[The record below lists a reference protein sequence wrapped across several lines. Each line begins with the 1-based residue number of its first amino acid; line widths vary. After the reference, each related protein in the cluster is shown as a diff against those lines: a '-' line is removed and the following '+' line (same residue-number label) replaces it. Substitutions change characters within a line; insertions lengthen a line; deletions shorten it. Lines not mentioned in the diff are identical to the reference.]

1 MHFDKDELLI
11 TNGGSEALLFAMM
24 ATCDPGDKLL
34 IPEPFYTNYNG
45 FGQCVNV
52 GVAPITTKAENGFHL
67 PSKEEI
73 LSKIDDKVKA
83 ILLSNPGNPTG
94 AIYSKEELEMIAE
107 IAIEKDLWII
117 SDEVYREFVYDGL
130 EYTSFGNLKQ
140 VEDRVIIIDS
150 VSINVGVAPITTK
163 AEYGFNLPSKDEI
176 LSKIAEK
183 VKAILLSNPG
193 NPTGAIYSK
202 EELEMIAEI
211 AIEKE
216 LWLISDEV
224 YREFVYD
231 GLEYT
236 SFGNLK
242 QVEDRVIII
251 DSVSKRYSACGAVI
265 IIDSVSKRYSAC
277 GARIGSI
284 ASKNK
289 ELIAQIMKLC
299 QGRLCVPTLEQVGAV
314 ELYKTPVSYFKEV
327 NDEYRKRRDVLY
339 SELMKVDGVI
349 CEKPTGAFY
358 IVAKLPVDKVSY
370 FKEVNDEYRKRR
382 DVLYSE
388 LMKVDGV
395 ICEKPTGAFYIVA
408 KLPVDNAE
416 DFVKWMLTEFRVDN
430 ETVMAT
436 PAEGFYATPGLGR
449 DEIRLAY
456 ILKEEDL
463 RKAAKILKE
472 GLEAYVKLNK

>member
-1 MHFDKDELLI
+1 MNNFSNRVTAMQASPIRKLVPFATAAKADGVKVYHLNIGQPDIKTPRGFFDAVKNFDDEVLEYAVSQGIPELIEALQDYYKTYDMHFDKDELLI

-150 VSINVGVAPITTK
+150 VS
-163 AEYGFNLPSKDEI
+163 
-176 LSKIAEK
+176 
-183 VKAILLSNPG
+183 
-193 NPTGAIYSK
+193 
-202 EELEMIAEI
+202 
-211 AIEKE
+211 
-216 LWLISDEV
+216 
-224 YREFVYD
+224 
-231 GLEYT
+231 
-236 SFGNLK
+236 
-242 QVEDRVIII
+242 
-251 DSVSKRYSACGAVI
+251 
-265 IIDSVSKRYSAC
+265 KRYSAC

-289 ELIAQIMKLC
+289 KLIAQIMKLC
-299 QGRLCVPTLEQVGAV
+299 QGRLCVPTLEQIGAV

-358 IVAKLPVDKVSY
+358 V
-370 FKEVNDEYRKRR
+370 
-382 DVLYSE
+382 
-388 LMKVDGV
+388 
-395 ICEKPTGAFYIVA
+395 VA

>member
-1 MHFDKDELLI
+1 MNNFSNRVTAMQASPIRKLVPFATAAKADGVKVYHLNIGQPDIKTPRGFFDAVKNFDDEVLEYAVSQGIPELIEALQDYYKTYDMHFDKDELLI

-150 VSINVGVAPITTK
+150 VS
-163 AEYGFNLPSKDEI
+163 
-176 LSKIAEK
+176 
-183 VKAILLSNPG
+183 
-193 NPTGAIYSK
+193 
-202 EELEMIAEI
+202 
-211 AIEKE
+211 
-216 LWLISDEV
+216 
-224 YREFVYD
+224 
-231 GLEYT
+231 
-236 SFGNLK
+236 
-242 QVEDRVIII
+242 
-251 DSVSKRYSACGAVI
+251 
-265 IIDSVSKRYSAC
+265 KRYSAC

-299 QGRLCVPTLEQVGAV
+299 QGRLCVPTLEQIGAV
-314 ELYKTPVSYFKEV
+314 ELYKTP
-327 NDEYRKRRDVLY
+327 
-339 SELMKVDGVI
+339 
-349 CEKPTGAFY
+349 
-358 IVAKLPVDKVSY
+358 VSY

-472 GLEAYVKLNK
+472 GLEAYIKLNK